1 MRTLDCLHGAML
13 MESQPLTEAGLADAI
28 RRAMGEF
35 LEMPG
40 LQLTEAQAAR
50 LWCLDSA
57 LCSRVLTALVDA
69 RFLVRTPKALFSRP

>member
-1 MRTLDCLHGAML
+1 
-13 MESQPLTEAGLADAI
+13 MEYQSMSEAGFADAI
-28 RRAMGEF
+28 RRARGEF

-57 LCSRVLTALVDA
+57 LCGRVLAALVDA
-69 RFLVRTPKALFSRP
+69 RFLVRTRKAGFSRP